1 MFLDCVVLSDLYS
14 VQEVVILNTCFVF
27 SRNLI
32 LSSIDKRTPGTQ
44 SLRFFIWNV
53 APAVCIAGTSWTGG
67 LVFGL
72 AGIPGVIDISNIIHS
87 FDNDKSK
94 FYFTVNQ

>member
-14 VQEVVILNTCFVF
+14 VQ
-27 SRNLI
+27 
-32 LSSIDKRTPGTQ
+32 
-44 SLRFFIWNV
+44 
-53 APAVCIAGTSWTGG
+53 AVCIAGTSWTGG

-72 AGIPGVIDISNIIHS
+72 AGIPGVIDISDIIHS

-94 FYFTVNQ
+94 FYFTVSQ